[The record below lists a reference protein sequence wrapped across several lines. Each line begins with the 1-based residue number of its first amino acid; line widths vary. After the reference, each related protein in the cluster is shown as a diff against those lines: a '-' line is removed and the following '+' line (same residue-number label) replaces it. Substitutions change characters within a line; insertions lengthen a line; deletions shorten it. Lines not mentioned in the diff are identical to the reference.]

1 MRSVDG
7 LRGPCCSHLDN
18 QQYVCFIHLC
28 APTHTITGLC
38 LSRCSIK
45 CSLIDLLCLKF
56 QLSCQHH
63 LIFLYLRPSRGSSES
78 DSNETDSGWKGS
90 YMPCFKMFVLISVHL
105 CLMKSNKRA
114 LYSLLPVFSI
124 SALRKIVQ
132 SEGPVLNNGNYNGG
146 SWKNSVYVPIL

>member
-1 MRSVDG
+1 MRSVHG

-18 QQYVCFIHLC
+18 QQHVCFIHLC
-28 APTHTITGLC
+28 ASTHTITGLC

-45 CSLIDLLCLKF
+45 CSLNWFALFEIPIK
-56 QLSCQHH
+56 LSTP
-63 LIFLYLRPSRGSSES
+63 LIFLYLRTSRGSSES

-132 SEGPVLNNGNYNGG
+132 SEDPVF
-146 SWKNSVYVPIL
+146 K